1 MSDDRRDELLRRHWE
16 EKIPFNVLCGF
27 RITRWSPEGVTLE
40 TDYEERLGNSL
51 GSMHGGVLATLV
63 DTAAGAAVAAGP
75 EYRRGSSITTVD
87 MTVQY
92 LGPVT
97 DRLVVDAVCTKRGR
111 QLTFAE
117 VTARDGRG
125 EIVGRGLVT
134 IRVTYA
140 D

>member
-1 MSDDRRDELLRRHWE
+1 MSADRRSEALRRHWE

-27 RITRWSPEGVTLE
+27 RVTRWTPDGVTIE

-51 GSMHGGVLATLV
+51 GSMHGGVLAALF
-63 DTAAGAAVAAGP
+63 DTTATAAVAAGAD
-75 EYRRGSSITTVD
+75 YRPGSSITTVD

-111 QLTFAE
+111 QFTFAD
-117 VTARDGRG
+117 VTAHDAAG

-134 IRVTYA
+134 LRVTYA

>member
-1 MSDDRRDELLRRHWE
+1 MSADRRNEALRRHWE

-27 RITRWSPEGVTLE
+27 RVTRWTPDGVTME
-40 TDYEERLGNSL
+40 TDYDERLGNSL

-63 DTAAGAAVAAGP
+63 DTAANAAVAAGP
-75 EYRRGSSITTVD
+75 EYRPGSSIATVD

-117 VTARDGRG
+117 VTAHDATG

-134 IRVTYA
+134 LRVTYA